1 MGMMD
6 EAIKK
11 TVKDKK
17 DFTKTNL
24 KEVAIRNNQV
34 GGSHYKNFKIQPIDY
49 IEANDLTYSEGNVI
63 KYIVRHKA
71 KNGKEDILKAI
82 WYLDKILEVQYGDSI
97 QRQLTKI
104 VEGKKNNIKRT
115 SRRSNGSNTKKETL
129 GNNISI

>member
-6 EAIKK
+6 EAIKE

-24 KEVAIRNNQV
+24 KEVAIRNKQV

-63 KYIVRHKA
+63 KYVTRSRRKGGAKDIHKA
-71 KNGKEDILKAI
+71 IHYCEM
-82 WYLDKILEVQYGDSI
+82 ILERDYG
-97 QRQLTKI
+97 
-104 VEGKKNNIKRT
+104 E
-115 SRRSNGSNTKKETL
+115 
-129 GNNISI
+129 

>member
-1 MGMMD
+1 M
-6 EAIKK
+6 EIKNINPDYY
-11 TVKDKK
+11 KD
-17 DFTKTNL
+17 
-24 KEVAIRNNQV
+24 
-34 GGSHYKNFKIQPIDY
+34 GKIQVTDFIIDY
-49 IEANDLTYSEGNVI
+49 KLDFLEGNVI

-104 VEGKKNNIKRT
+104 VEGKRNNIKRT